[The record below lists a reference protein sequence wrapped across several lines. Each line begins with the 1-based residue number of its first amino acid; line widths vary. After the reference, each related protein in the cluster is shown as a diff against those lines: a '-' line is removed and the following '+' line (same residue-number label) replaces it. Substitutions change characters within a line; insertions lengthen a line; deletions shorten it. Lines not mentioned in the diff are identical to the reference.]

1 MIVAWSYRFAFFS
14 DAFALVLQAFLFYF
28 VGLLVDDSKLPEYG
42 ASEVSYMQFVVV
54 GIALAAFVQVGL
66 GRVSAAMRQE
76 QMQGTL
82 EAILS
87 TPTSPATIQ
96 LGSVVYD
103 LVYVPLRRRSSSWPS
118 RSASAS
124 SSTPTAWFRRSSC
137 SLPSCR
143 SSGDWA

>member
-1 MIVAWSYRFAFFS
+1 MIDVSPPDERGISVFLREAIKLPAFARRDMIVAWSYRFAFFS

-42 ASEVSYMQFVVV
+42 GSEVSYMQFVVV

-103 LVYVPLRRRSSSWPS
+103 LVYVPLR
-118 RSASAS
+118 
-124 SSTPTAWFRRSSC
+124 T
-137 SLPSCR
+137 
-143 SSGDWA
+143 